1 MTPIK
6 LVKKSPQGIQKIPT
20 PEGHPRRTSPRKK
33 LAATMN
39 KVKLQLMR
47 STSESTVPQATLKY
61 CEVRLARLNEEAIQ
75 NANVRLDTDWNKV
88 VKISKEFYVKRGGIS
103 SSYQVDR
110 QRARDTKPGSPAPG
124 LWRKGKKDTKKSL
137 MRGVDREKMKK
148 MQPRM
153 PVEEAKRKQLRSG
166 WKKTE
171 LTKDFNQ
178 VKTKQISTKKIT
190 MMIT

>member
-1 MTPIK
+1 
-6 LVKKSPQGIQKIPT
+6 
-20 PEGHPRRTSPRKK
+20 
-33 LAATMN
+33 
-39 KVKLQLMR
+39 
-47 STSESTVPQATLKY
+47 
-61 CEVRLARLNEEAIQ
+61 
-75 NANVRLDTDWNKV
+75 
-88 VKISKEFYVKRGGIS
+88 
-103 SSYQVDR
+103 
-110 QRARDTKPGSPAPG
+110 
-124 LWRKGKKDTKKSL
+124 

-153 PVEEAKRKQLRSG
+153 PVEETKRKQLRSG

>member
-1 MTPIK
+1 M
-6 LVKKSPQGIQKIPT
+6 S
-20 PEGHPRRTSPRKK
+20 
-33 LAATMN
+33 
-39 KVKLQLMR
+39 KVKLQLWR
-47 STSESTVPQATLKY
+47 STSETTVQQATLKY
-61 CEVRLARLNEEAIQ
+61 CDVRLAKLNEEAIQ
-75 NANVRLDTDWNKV
+75 KANVRLDKDWNKV
-88 VKISKEFYVKRGGIS
+88 VKISKEFYLKRRGIS

-124 LWRKGKKDTKKSL
+124 LWRKGKRDTSKSL

-153 PVEEAKRKQLRSG
+153 PVDEAKRKQLHSG

-171 LTKDFNQ
+171 NSKESHQ
-178 VKTKQISTKKIT
+178 VITKQITKKIT

>member
-1 MTPIK
+1 M
-6 LVKKSPQGIQKIPT
+6 
-20 PEGHPRRTSPRKK
+20 
-33 LAATMN
+33 
-39 KVKLQLMR
+39 
-47 STSESTVPQATLKY
+47 
-61 CEVRLARLNEEAIQ
+61 RLARLNEEAIQ

-110 QRARDTKPGSPAPG
+110 QQARDTKPGSPAPG

-153 PVEEAKRKQLRSG
+153 LVEEAKRKQLRSG

-178 VKTKQISTKKIT
+178 VTTKQISTKKIT

>member
-1 MTPIK
+1 
-6 LVKKSPQGIQKIPT
+6 
-20 PEGHPRRTSPRKK
+20 
-33 LAATMN
+33 MN

-88 VKISKEFYVKRGGIS
+88 VKISKEFYLKRRGIS

-110 QRARDTKPGSPAPG
+110 QRARETKPGSPAPG
-124 LWRKGKKDTKKSL
+124 LWRNGKKDTKRTL
-137 MRGVDREKMKK
+137 MRGWDREKMKK
-148 MQPRM
+148 MQPRI
-153 PVEEAKRKQLRSG
+153 PVDEAKRKQLRGG

-178 VKTKQISTKKIT
+178 VKTKQMTTKRIT
-190 MMIT
+190 VMINLKQRT